1 MKHFVTNTYEKYWYA
16 ARVQVNWFDDET
28 PLQGD
33 APQGF
38 AQGDVIA
45 GRISLPGTTPGNPSR
60 GRMLKGHVTES
71 ARDIKA
77 SRMLEGRLKKAA
89 D

>member
-45 GRISLPGTTPGNPSR
+45 GRISLPGKKPGNPKQRQDAEWTRVRICGGYKS
-60 GRMLKGHVTES
+60 EQD
-71 ARDIKA
+71 ARRATQK
-77 SRMLEGRLKKAA
+77 SG
-89 D
+89 